1 MTGSGC
7 ARLGRWPLAAGLL
20 LLLSATA
27 GRPASDA
34 ASTAERGFLGVL
46 LPQQAVDLAPLVE
59 GRLQSVAVRIGDRL
73 GQGAIIAELDAT
85 PIRRERD
92 ESAARLEEARAEE
105 AEAVTR
111 VGMAQEAL
119 ERRRAL
125 VATGVV
131 SAEQV
136 REAEREA
143 ELAQAVLDRSR
154 ARVQQQRAALEQ
166 MEARV
171 THTKLLAPF
180 SGLVAER
187 YADPGMSVGPG
198 TPVVRL
204 ISNAGLWV
212 RFAVPVDE
220 AGDVRVGE
228 MMRVSVPGAGLEM
241 TAKIVQAG
249 SAVDEAS
256 GMIFYEGVVEQPAGW
271 NGPPLA
277 GQTVRLRP
285 ASRVP

>member
-1 MTGSGC
+1 MLS
-7 ARLGRWPLAAGLL
+7 ASAGL
-20 LLLSATA
+20 
-27 GRPASDA
+27 PASDA

-73 GQGAIIAELDAT
+73 GQGAIVAELDAT

-105 AEAVTR
+105 AEALTR

-154 ARVQQQRAALEQ
+154 ARVQQQRTALEQ

-171 THTKLLAPF
+171 AHTKLLAPF

-228 MMRVSVPGAGLEM
+228 SMRVSVPGAGLDM
-241 TAKIVQAG
+241 TARIVQAG